1 LDKGDRNEFRGEYGF
16 ETLGGKIRTIS
27 GWIWRVRKRGQGIS
41 DFQEWM
47 DGGALHKEKEQ

>member
-1 LDKGDRNEFRGEYGF
+1 MDKGDRNEFRGEYGF